1 MDTNRVTVRYA
12 KAFVELASEED
23 VLMEC
28 YHDISVLYYSLT
40 NYQGFRDSLVGQK
53 MMADE
58 KLGRLNEMFADS
70 FQPLTLRFI
79 QLIVTNYRY
88 QYLPDICRNCL
99 DMIRRKEQIS
109 TGKIVFA
116 QPVGQKLVDELKEKF
131 QKKTQRNIEL
141 SSETDPSLIG
151 GFIFTIDGM
160 QYDASIAT
168 RLATIKKQLQIK

>member
-1 MDTNRVTVRYA
+1 
-12 KAFVELASEED
+12 
-23 VLMEC
+23 
-28 YHDISVLYYSLT
+28 
-40 NYQGFRDSLVGQK
+40 

-168 RLATIKKQLQIK
+168 RLATIKKQLQKK